1 MGALLPWV
9 ALGAMA
15 MLAPA
20 AVWATT
26 RISYLPAENESAPVI
41 YPAVESQ
48 QEESQ
53 EMSEMK
59 PRQQFR
65 QWLGMWLW
73 RIQESATA
81 KLPRRLERFVC
92 PFCRAMNRN
101 TARQEAAL
109 RWMEVWN
116 G

>member
-1 MGALLPWV
+1 MELVGALLPWV

-48 QEESQ
+48 QEEVR
-53 EMSEMK
+53 K
-59 PRQQFR
+59 
-65 QWLGMWLW
+65 
-73 RIQESATA
+73 
-81 KLPRRLERFVC
+81 
-92 PFCRAMNRN
+92 
-101 TARQEAAL
+101 
-109 RWMEVWN
+109 
-116 G
+116 